1 MVRYVTLCTCTGV
14 EARHRRLRSDK
25 TQLLHYQEE
34 TLDSISLAHQIMEII
49 EDKQAAE
56 IVLLDVHELTTLTGY
71 FIIATIDNERQAKA
85 IEDTLLEQLKLR
97 QNLRP
102 LQVDGLDGSGGGWSI
117 LDYGDVIVHL
127 FLEEMRR
134 YYRLEEL
141 WSKAPVVAK
150 VI

>member
-1 MVRYVTLCTCTGV
+1 
-14 EARHRRLRSDK
+14 
-25 TQLLHYQEE
+25 
-34 TLDSISLAHQIMEII
+34 MEII

-134 YYRLEEL
+134 FYRLEEL
-141 WSKAPVVAK
+141 WSKAPIVAK

>member
-1 MVRYVTLCTCTGV
+1 M
-14 EARHRRLRSDK
+14 D
-25 TQLLHYQEE
+25 
-34 TLDSISLAHQIMEII
+34 II
-49 EDKQAAE
+49 EDKQAID
-56 IVLLDVHELTTLTGY
+56 IVLIDVHELTTLATY

-102 LQVDGLDGSGGGWSI
+102 LQVDGLDGAGGGWSV

-127 FLEEMRR
+127 FLEEVRR
-134 YYRLEEL
+134 FYKLEEL
-141 WSKAPVVAK
+141 WSKAHVVAK